1 MADAESKPSC
11 FFFSCRSPVNLGKK
25 KKKRSS
31 KNARTLSSFS
41 QVCSSYHI
49 WDQKGEKKKLKSVTR
64 KTSASLHAVDSKVA
78 YGAQHHWWV
87 SHSTAFFFFFFKRP
101 FHFLLGNSKTKL
113 STRGKK
119 TTVFNPALLFLRR
132 LCVFQQPLSFFS
144 RTPHALPFFFFRVR
158 AKAAFSVFF
167 FFSSFLFFFLIV
179 YIWMITMSEKKKK

>member
-11 FFFSCRSPVNLGKK
+11 FFFFSCRSPVNLGKK

-78 YGAQHHWWV
+78 CGAQHHWWV
-87 SHSTAFFFFFFKRP
+87 SHSTAFFFFFFFQRP

-119 TTVFNPALLFLRR
+119 TTVFNPALLLLRR
-132 LCVFQQPLSFFS
+132 LCVFQRPLSFFS
-144 RTPHALPFFFFRVR
+144 RTPHALPFFFFSEWEQ
-158 AKAAFSVFF
+158 KLLSLSSFF
-167 FFSSFLFFFLIV
+167 F
-179 YIWMITMSEKKKK
+179 